1 MEKRGYFTQKTKQKL
16 FISIKNIAGSYS
28 IGEERLCIADE
39 EERRYLHEYGWW
51 EPSWGS
57 GFASF
62 YGTVEEAFRD
72 IETDIRDYIELK

>member
-1 MEKRGYFTQKTKQKL
+1 MEKRGYFT
-16 FISIKNIAGSYS
+16 
-28 IGEERLCIADE
+28 ADKE

-72 IETDIRDYIELK
+72 IETDIRDYIELR

>member
-16 FISIKNIAGSYS
+16 FISIKILQVV
-28 IGEERLCIADE
+28 IGEERLYIADE
-39 EERRYLHEYGWW
+39 EERRYLQEYGWW